1 MAKDK
6 KKKKN
11 KKSGQSG
18 FVALKAT
25 ETLRSLGQNPFV
37 ADVVAAALVAT
48 AAALKD
54 ADKARRLAASAGDEL
69 EGLAKNSAK
78 RGSAMWKLALDIG
91 RQALDEIGGNAK
103 APKRARAPAKAKPKP
118 KPKPKPVKKSG
129 AGPAKKA
136 KKPAAS
142 PRKRQSGSSS
152 KR

>member
-69 EGLAKNSAK
+69 ESLAKSSAK

-118 KPKPKPVKKSG
+118 KPKPVKKSG

>member
-69 EGLAKNSAK
+69 ESLAKSSAK

-118 KPKPKPVKKSG
+118 KPVKKSG

-142 PRKRQSGSSS
+142 PRKRQSSSSS

>member
-118 KPKPKPVKKSG
+118 KPVKKSG